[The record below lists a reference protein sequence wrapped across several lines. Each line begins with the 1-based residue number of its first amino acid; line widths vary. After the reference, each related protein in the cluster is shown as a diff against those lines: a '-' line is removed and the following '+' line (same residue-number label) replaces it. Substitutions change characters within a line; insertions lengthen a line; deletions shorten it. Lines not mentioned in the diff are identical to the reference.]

1 LKIYFFFILS
11 LVLVL
16 VLLTNNYDTYAEPML
31 KDTNLKAKLV
41 TQGLH
46 SPTSMAF
53 LDENHILVLEKNSGD
68 VLLVSNGVL
77 QKQPVLKLNVDHTT
91 PTCCRGLL
99 GIAVVS
105 DKPAHLQNVFL
116 YYSELLDDKDSV
128 RNRLYRYTWNG
139 ESLVNPVLIL
149 DLPATPGPNHPA
161 GKIAIGLDGY
171 LYTLIGDLNNE
182 GKLQNV
188 QDGPD
193 PNDSS
198 AIFKIS
204 TTDGSPAKDNPFI
217 RLNSKMSKYYGYGVR
232 NSFGLDIDPVTGVL
246 WDTENGDK
254 DFDEIN
260 LIKPGFNSGW
270 RQLMGPLSANKV
282 SIDDLVRFPGSR
294 YSDPV
299 FSFAPSL
306 GVTDIQFFNST
317 KLGAKYENN
326 VFVGDINHG
335 NLYFFTLNKARSGF
349 IFGQNE
355 QNLLDSVANGGKEL
369 SEIALGTGFGGIT
382 DIKTGPDGLLYILT
396 FDQELRG
403 EGKIYRISH
412 YLPAIELV
420 RPIS

>member
-1 LKIYFFFILS
+1 MRFM
-11 LVLVL
+11 LVNMAIISMLI
-16 VLLTNNYDTYAEPML
+16 VLLVVTINNKIFAEPIL
-31 KDTNLKAKLV
+31 KDSSLRAELV
-41 TQGLH
+41 VQGLH

-53 LDENHILVLEKNSGD
+53 LDNNHILVLEKNSGN

-77 QKQPVLKLNVDHTT
+77 QKQPVLKLHVDHTT
-91 PTCCRGLL
+91 LTCCRGLL
-99 GIAVVS
+99 GIAVMS
-105 DKPAHLQNVFL
+105 DKPAHSQSVFL
-116 YYSELLDDKDSV
+116 YYSEQLDGKDSV
-128 RNRLYRYTWNG
+128 RNRLFRYTWNG
-139 ESLVNPVLIL
+139 ESLVDPVLLL

-188 QDGPD
+188 KDGPD

-204 TTDGSPAKDNPFI
+204 TTDGSPAKDNPFTQ
-217 RLNSKMSKYYGYGVR
+217 LNSKMSKYYGYGVR
-232 NSFGLDIDPVTGVL
+232 NSFGLAIDPVTGTL

-260 LIKPGFNSGW
+260 LVKPGFNSGW
-270 RQLMGPLSANKV
+270 RQLMGPLAENKV
-282 SIDDLVRFPGSR
+282 SIDDLVRFPGSH

-369 SEIALGTGFGGIT
+369 SEISLGTGFGGIT

-396 FDQELRG
+396 FDEGAHG

-412 YLPAIELV
+412 
-420 RPIS
+420 

>member
-188 QDGPD
+188 KDGPD
-193 PNDSS
+193 LKIIRSSDS
-198 AIFKIS
+198 
-204 TTDGSPAKDNPFI
+204 
-217 RLNSKMSKYYGYGVR
+217 
-232 NSFGLDIDPVTGVL
+232 
-246 WDTENGDK
+246 
-254 DFDEIN
+254 
-260 LIKPGFNSGW
+260 
-270 RQLMGPLSANKV
+270 
-282 SIDDLVRFPGSR
+282 
-294 YSDPV
+294 
-299 FSFAPSL
+299 
-306 GVTDIQFFNST
+306 
-317 KLGAKYENN
+317 
-326 VFVGDINHG
+326 
-335 NLYFFTLNKARSGF
+335 
-349 IFGQNE
+349 
-355 QNLLDSVANGGKEL
+355 
-369 SEIALGTGFGGIT
+369 
-382 DIKTGPDGLLYILT
+382 IL
-396 FDQELRG
+396 
-403 EGKIYRISH
+403 K
-412 YLPAIELV
+412 
-420 RPIS
+420 

>member
-1 LKIYFFFILS
+1 METLKIYFFFILS

-31 KDTNLKAKLV
+31 KDINLKAKLV

-53 LDENHILVLEKNSGD
+53 LDENRILVLEKNSGD

-77 QKQPVLKLNVDHTT
+77 QKQPVLKLHVDHTT

-188 QDGPD
+188 KDGPD

-317 KLGAKYENN
+317 KLGTKYANN

-335 NLYFFTLNKARSGF
+335 NLYFFTLNKARTGF
-349 IFGQNE
+349 VFDQDE
-355 QNLLDSVANGGKEL
+355 QNLLDHVANGEKEL

-412 YLPAIELV
+412 
-420 RPIS
+420 

>member
-1 LKIYFFFILS
+1 MKIFFFFILS
-11 LVLVL
+11 LVLEFL
-16 VLLTNNYDTYAEPML
+16 FLLPNNNDTYAEPIL

-53 LDENHILVLEKNSGD
+53 LDENHILVLEKNSGS

-77 QKQPVLKLNVDHTT
+77 QKQPFLKLHVDHTT
-91 PTCCRGLL
+91 LTCCRGLL

-105 DKPAHLQNVFL
+105 EKRGHSQSVFL
-116 YYSELLDDKDSV
+116 YYSELLNDKDSV

-139 ESLVNPVLIL
+139 QSLINPVLIL

-188 QDGPD
+188 KDGPD

-198 AIFKIS
+198 TIFKIS

-217 RLNSKMSKYYGYGVR
+217 QLNPKMSKYYGYGIR
-232 NSFGLDIDPVTGVL
+232 NSFGLAVDPVTGVL

-260 LIKPGFNSGW
+260 LVKPRFNSGW
-270 RQLMGPLSANKV
+270 LMINF
-282 SIDDLVRFPGSR
+282 R
-294 YSDPV
+294 
-299 FSFAPSL
+299 AP
-306 GVTDIQFFNST
+306 T
-317 KLGAKYENN
+317 E
-326 VFVGDINHG
+326 
-335 NLYFFTLNKARSGF
+335 
-349 IFGQNE
+349 
-355 QNLLDSVANGGKEL
+355 
-369 SEIALGTGFGGIT
+369 
-382 DIKTGPDGLLYILT
+382 T
-396 FDQELRG
+396 FDNPETQDILN
-403 EGKIYRISH
+403 
-412 YLPAIELV
+412 
-420 RPIS
+420 

>member
-1 LKIYFFFILS
+1 MKIFFFFILS
-11 LVLVL
+11 LVLEFL
-16 VLLTNNYDTYAEPML
+16 VLLPSNYDTYAEPVL
-31 KDTNLKAKLV
+31 DTNLKSKLV

-53 LDENHILVLEKNSGD
+53 LDENHILVLEKNSGN

-77 QKQPVLKLNVDHTT
+77 QKQPILKLRVDHTT
-91 PTCCRGLL
+91 LTCCRGLL

-105 DKPAHLQNVFL
+105 DKPDHSQSVFL
-116 YYSELLDDKDSV
+116 YYSELLNDKDSV

-139 ESLVNPVLIL
+139 QSLINPVLIL

-188 QDGPD
+188 KDGPD

-198 AIFKIS
+198 TIFKIS

-217 RLNSKMSKYYGYGVR
+217 QLNPKMSKYYGYGIR
-232 NSFGLDIDPVTGVL
+232 NSFGLAVDPVTGVL

-260 LIKPGFNSGW
+260 LVRPGFNSGW
-270 RQLMGPLSANKV
+270 RQLMGPLSENKV
-282 SIDDLVRFPGSR
+282 RINDLVMFPGSH

-317 KLGAKYENN
+317 KLGDRYANN
-326 VFVGDINHG
+326 IFVGDINHG
-335 NLYFFTLNKARSGF
+335 NLYFFTLNAARTGF
-349 IFGQNE
+349 IFDKNE
-355 QNLLDSVANGGKEL
+355 QNLLDRVANGEKEL
-369 SEIALGTGFGGIT
+369 SEIIIGTGFGGIT
-382 DIKTGPDGLLYILT
+382 DIKTGPDGFLYVLT
-396 FDQELRG
+396 FDQESHG
-403 EGKIYRISH
+403 EGKIYQISH
-412 YLPAIELV
+412 
-420 RPIS
+420 

>member
-1 LKIYFFFILS
+1 
-11 LVLVL
+11 
-16 VLLTNNYDTYAEPML
+16 ML

-77 QKQPVLKLNVDHTT
+77 QKQPVLKLHVDHTT

-188 QDGPD
+188 KDGPD

-282 SIDDLVRFPGSR
+282 SIDDLVRFPGSH

-335 NLYFFTLNKARSGF
+335 NLYFFTLNKARTGF
-349 IFGQNE
+349 VFDQDE
-355 QNLLDSVANGGKEL
+355 QNLLDHVANGEKEL
-369 SEIALGTGFGGIT
+369 SEIILGTGFGGIT

-412 YLPAIELV
+412 
-420 RPIS
+420 

>member
-1 LKIYFFFILS
+1 MKIFFFFILS
-11 LVLVL
+11 LVLEFL
-16 VLLTNNYDTYAEPML
+16 FLLPNNKDTYAEPIL

-53 LDENHILVLEKNSGD
+53 LDQNNILVLEKNSGN

-77 QKQPVLKLNVDHTT
+77 QKQPLLKLHVDHTT
-91 PTCCRGLL
+91 LTCCRGLL
-99 GIAVVS
+99 GIAIMNNNS
-105 DKPAHLQNVFL
+105 SHYQNVFL
-116 YYSELLDDKDSV
+116 YYSELLDGKDSV

-139 ESLVNPVLIL
+139 ESLVSPVLIL

-171 LYTLIGDLNNE
+171 VYTLIGDLNNE

-188 QDGPD
+188 KDGPD

-198 AIFKIS
+198 VILKIS
-204 TTDGSPAKDNPFI
+204 AIDGSPAKGNPFAG
-217 RLNSKMSKYYGYGVR
+217 LSTKMSKYYGYGVR
-232 NSFGLDIDPVTGVL
+232 NSFGLAVDPVTGAL

-260 LIKPGFNSGW
+260 LVKPGFNSGW
-270 RQLMGPLSANKV
+270 RQLMGPLSENKV
-282 SIDDLVRFPGSR
+282 SINDLVRFPGSH

-317 KLGAKYENN
+317 KLGAKYTNN

-335 NLYFFTLNKARSGF
+335 NLYFFTLNKARTGF
-349 IFGQNE
+349 VFGQNQE
-355 QNLLDSVANGGKEL
+355 NLLDLVANGEKEL
-369 SEIALGTGFGGIT
+369 SEITLGTGFKGIT
-382 DIKTGPDGLLYILT
+382 DIKTGLT
-396 FDQELRG
+396 G
-403 EGKIYRISH
+403 CYM
-412 YLPAIELV
+412 Y
-420 RPIS
+420 

>member
-1 LKIYFFFILS
+1 MEISVYSVVFS
-11 LVLVL
+11 VLV
-16 VLLTNNYDTYAEPML
+16 VLLIITINNNKAFAEPIF
-31 KDTNLKAKLV
+31 KDTNLRAELV
-41 TQGLH
+41 VQGLN

-53 LDENHILVLEKNSGD
+53 LDENHILVLEKNSGN

-77 QKQPVLKLNVDHTT
+77 QKQPVLKLHVDHTT
-91 PTCCRGLL
+91 LTCCRGLL
-99 GIAVVS
+99 GIAIAS
-105 DKPAHLQNVFL
+105 DKSGQSQNVFL
-116 YYSELLDDKDSV
+116 YYSELLDGKDSV
-128 RNRLYRYTWNG
+128 RNRLYRYAWNG

-188 QDGPD
+188 KDGPD

-198 AIFKIS
+198 AIFKVNA
-204 TTDGSPAKDNPFI
+204 TDGSPSKGNPFTDT
-217 RLNSKMSKYYGYGVR
+217 KMGKYYGYGVR
-232 NSFGLDIDPVTGVL
+232 NSFGLAVDPLTGVL

-260 LIKPGFNSGW
+260 LAKPGFNSGW
-270 RQLMGPLSANKV
+270 RQLMGPLSENKISV
-282 SIDDLVRFPGSR
+282 NNLVRFSGSH

-317 KLGAKYENN
+317 KLGNKYANN

-335 NLYFFTLNKARSGF
+335 NLYFFMLNKTRTGF
-349 IFGQNE
+349 VFGQNE
-355 QNLLDSVANGGKEL
+355 RNLMDSVANGEKEL
-369 SEIALGTGFGGIT
+369 SEVTLGAGFAGIT
-382 DIKTGPDGLLYILT
+382 DIKTGPDGYLYILT
-396 FDQELRG
+396 FDEESHG
-403 EGKIYRISH
+403 AGKIYRISH
-412 YLPAIELV
+412 
-420 RPIS
+420 

>member
-1 LKIYFFFILS
+1 M
-11 LVLVL
+11 LVNLAIISML
-16 VLLTNNYDTYAEPML
+16 IVLLVVTITNKIFAEPIL
-31 KDTNLKAKLV
+31 KDSNLRAELV
-41 TQGLH
+41 VQGLH

-53 LDENHILVLEKNSGD
+53 LDNNHILVLEKNSGN

-77 QKQPVLKLNVDHTT
+77 QKQPVLKLHVDHTT
-91 PTCCRGLL
+91 LTCYRGLL

-105 DKPAHLQNVFL
+105 NKPAHSQSVFL
-116 YYSELLDDKDSV
+116 YYSEQLDGKDSV
-128 RNRLYRYTWNG
+128 RNRLFRYTWNG
-139 ESLVNPVLIL
+139 ESLVDPVLLL

-188 QDGPD
+188 KDGPD

-204 TTDGSPAKDNPFI
+204 TTDCSPAKDNPFTQ
-217 RLNSKMSKYYGYGVR
+217 LNSKMSKYYGYGVR

-260 LIKPGFNSGW
+260 LVKPGFNSGW
-270 RQLMGPLSANKV
+270 RQLMGPLAENKV
-282 SIDDLVRFPGSR
+282 SIDDLVRFPGSH

-335 NLYFFTLNKARSGF
+335 NLYFFTLNKARYGF

-355 QNLLDSVANGGKEL
+355 QNLVDHVANGEKEL
-369 SEIALGTGFGGIT
+369 SEITLGTGFGGIT
-382 DIKTGPDGLLYILT
+382 DIKTGPDGFLYILT
-396 FDQELRG
+396 FDEGAHG

-412 YLPAIELV
+412 
-420 RPIS
+420 

>member
-1 LKIYFFFILS
+1 
-11 LVLVL
+11 
-16 VLLTNNYDTYAEPML
+16 
-31 KDTNLKAKLV
+31 
-41 TQGLH
+41 
-46 SPTSMAF
+46 
-53 LDENHILVLEKNSGD
+53 
-68 VLLVSNGVL
+68 
-77 QKQPVLKLNVDHTT
+77 
-91 PTCCRGLL
+91 
-99 GIAVVS
+99 
-105 DKPAHLQNVFL
+105 
-116 YYSELLDDKDSV
+116 
-128 RNRLYRYTWNG
+128 
-139 ESLVNPVLIL
+139 
-149 DLPATPGPNHPA
+149 
-161 GKIAIGLDGY
+161 
-171 LYTLIGDLNNE
+171 
-182 GKLQNV
+182 
-188 QDGPD
+188 
-193 PNDSS
+193 
-198 AIFKIS
+198 
-204 TTDGSPAKDNPFI
+204 
-217 RLNSKMSKYYGYGVR
+217 MSKYYGYGVR

-317 KLGAKYENN
+317 KLGAKYANN

-335 NLYFFTLNKARSGF
+335 NLYFFTLNKARTGF
-349 IFGQNE
+349 VFDQDE
-355 QNLLDSVANGGKEL
+355 QNLLDHIANGEKEL

-412 YLPAIELV
+412 
-420 RPIS
+420 